1 MGTRIKIQ
9 LSPNSS
15 KNLELPVD
23 YQYILGCSVYNTI
36 AHSDKNFAN
45 WLHQQGYGNDN
56 KRFKLFTYSSLKF
69 GKFKII
75 GDRIIIKEL
84 PIEFQVSTLSKE
96 IANYFLNGIF
106 IKQKLEIGDRKG
118 KITFNISSIEAIP
131 EVKFNNE
138 MIYKLMTPC
147 VVSKKTEKGV
157 SYLSPE
163 EKEEGYD
170 KYLLSNLLNKFFAFN
185 TFKKNEREEI
195 FEKIFTHCNI
205 ELLTSPKSKL
215 ITIKGGTTKE
225 TRVRG
230 FLYTFKLKAPEE
242 IHRIGYYAGFGE
254 KNSMGF
260 GWGEVVELN

>member
-1 MGTRIKIQ
+1 MCTRLRIQ
-9 LSPNSS
+9 LNPINSR
-15 KNLELPVD
+15 NLELPID

-36 AHSDKNFAN
+36 AYSDKNFAS

-69 GKFKII
+69 GKFKIE

-84 PIEFQVSTLSKE
+84 PIEFQISTLSKE
-96 IANYFLNGIF
+96 VANYFLNGIF
-106 IKQKLEIGDRKG
+106 LKQKLEIGDRKS
-118 KITFNISSIEAIP
+118 KITFQISSIEAISG
-131 EVKFNNE
+131 VKFNSE
-138 MIYKLMTPC
+138 MTYKLITPC
-147 VVSKKTEKGV
+147 VISKKTEKGI

-170 KYLLSNLLNKFFAFN
+170 KYLLSNLINKFFAFN
-185 TFKKNEREEI
+185 IFENKEREKI
-195 FEKIFTHCNI
+195 VEKILSLCNVK
-205 ELLTSPKSKL
+205 LLTPPKSKL
-215 ITIKGGTTKE
+215 ITIKGGTPKE
-225 TRVRG
+225 TKVRG

-260 GWGEVVELN
+260 GWGSNGI